1 MRSTK
6 NVSGV
11 SRGLGE
17 LISYWLEKYA
27 RNALARIHELRMV
40 GEDRIGGSPVVRR
53 KRLNLYLKVV
63 VVTGHSWDL
72 FRLQGL
78 ERVVHST

>member
-1 MRSTK
+1 MCPELA
-6 NVSGV
+6 
-11 SRGLGE
+11 RGLGA

-27 RNALARIHELRMV
+27 RTALARIHELRMV

-53 KRLNLYLKVV
+53 KRLNLHLKVV